1 MMARARPALLALV
14 LAAVLPG
21 IAGAE
26 ELVREFRGE
35 RSTETAEFEVEA
47 PWLIDWRVNSEYS
60 ESMGFDVELVN
71 APMGDHAGRVVKT
84 RQRGNGLRLVNESG
98 RFRFKVESA
107 LAYWTIRVI
116 QLTPEEAAAYSP
128 KGAELD

>member
-1 MMARARPALLALV
+1 MARARPALLALV

-84 RQRGNGLRLVNESG
+84 RQRGNGLRETGVHLIDQGLRLEGLGDVAVGAGSS
-98 RFRFKVESA
+98 SA
-107 LAYWTIRVI
+107 LLVEG
-116 QLTPEEAAAYSP
+116 LE
-128 KGAELD
+128 GAVA